1 MIRSE
6 FAVTRLIVVPY
17 GLLLVLYFAV
27 IGGGGAWLW
36 HEVRAVETRLL
47 IDEMM
52 AELEPLAQRLRS
64 GDALAA
70 ARDGEGW
77 LLTEV
82 ERLFGGMSA
91 LRDVS
96 VRGLLSGYQLKT
108 DVAGAVT

>member
-27 IGGGGAWLW
+27 IGAGGAWLW

-52 AELEPLAQRLRS
+52 AEL
-64 GDALAA
+64 
-70 ARDGEGW
+70 
-77 LLTEV
+77 
-82 ERLFGGMSA
+82 
-91 LRDVS
+91 
-96 VRGLLSGYQLKT
+96 
-108 DVAGAVT
+108 